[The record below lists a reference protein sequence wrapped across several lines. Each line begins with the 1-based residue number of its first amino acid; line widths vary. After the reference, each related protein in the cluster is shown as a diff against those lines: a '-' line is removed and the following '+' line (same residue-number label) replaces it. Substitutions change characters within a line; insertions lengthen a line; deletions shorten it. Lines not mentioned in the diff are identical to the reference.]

1 MVCIGDKVKVIR
13 EGGIYTTYTSFIRD
27 YVAQFRSEHTRKIGD
42 TYRENEYPIENE
54 LAHNFTVEYTAQH
67 DTYPGY
73 LVAVISSELTGRV
86 FIYAADALSTV
97 TPVSSHRVGQKIRIK
112 DPEHTY
118 ADWDTLINS
127 QRGIIASNLC
137 DKWEAGRT
145 PTEGTEG
152 NVLWIG
158 RHVSRPQEDVLCVV
172 QTGEGVFILGEKGL
186 EFAADTNGDTDGDTT
201 WKKYIA
207 YVRNWC
213 TKHKDFAPQVNA
225 GPLSLTEWK
234 IAYKAH
240 TLVI

>member
-1 MVCIGDKVKVIR
+1 MVCIGDKVKVKFEDCLFTNYRQFIDNYASGFTGVHTRTVQENYALDSLPTER
-13 EGGIYTTYTSFIRD
+13 ELGGLFNVE
-27 YVAQFRSEHTRKIGD
+27 YVAVD
-42 TYRENEYPIENE
+42 PISALT
-54 LAHNFTVEYTAQH
+54 LAIIRNCE
-67 DTYPGY
+67 
-73 LVAVISSELTGRV
+73 TGRV
-86 FIYAADALSTV
+86 FIYYASALEVV
-97 TPVSSHRVGQKIRIK
+97 TPVSSHKIGQKVRIK

-118 ADWDTLINS
+118 ADWDILINS
-127 QRGIIASNLC
+127 QRGVIASNLC

-145 PTEGTEG
+145 PTEAEG
-152 NVLWIG
+152 KVLWIG

-172 QTGEGVFILGEKGL
+172 QTGEGVFIIGEKGL

-225 GPLSLTEWK
+225 GPLSRPDWERE
-234 IAYKAH
+234 YKAH